1 MALLFNLFKRVG
13 SIPFISLNNLLMT
26 LLSDLRVAV
35 LVEDGVH
42 QADVAGSRE
51 KLEKAGVRVFVVSF
65 KPVEV
70 KAWSGN
76 NWGIRIRVDRRLSDI
91 SVEEFDGL
99 IIPGGPLQSD
109 RLCESNEALSLVR
122 QFFSA
127 GKILAVVGH
136 GLRLL
141 INAGVIAGRK
151 VSPYPSLTKDIESAG
166 GLIGTGGVT
175 VDNGLIT
182 CRGEQDL
189 EEFNTRLLEE
199 LRQGVHQRSETII

>member
-1 MALLFNLFKRVG
+1 
-13 SIPFISLNNLLMT
+13 MT
-26 LLSDLRVAV
+26 LLSDLKVAV

-42 QADVAGSRE
+42 QADLAGSRE
-51 KLEKAGVRVFVVSF
+51 KLEKAGVRVFIASM

-76 NWGIRIRVDRRLSDI
+76 NWGIRIRVDRRLTEVTVD
-91 SVEEFDGL
+91 EFDGL
-99 IIPGGPLQSD
+99 LIPGGPLHSD
-109 RLCESNEALSLVR
+109 RLRSSNEALTLVR

-127 GKILAVVGH
+127 GKILAAIGH
-136 GLRLL
+136 GVQLL
-141 INAGVIAGRK
+141 IGAEVIAGRT
-151 VSPYPSLTKDIESAG
+151 VSPSPSLEAEVTSSG
-166 GLIGTGGVT
+166 GLIEAGGVA

-189 EEFNTRLLEE
+189 EDFNLKLLEE